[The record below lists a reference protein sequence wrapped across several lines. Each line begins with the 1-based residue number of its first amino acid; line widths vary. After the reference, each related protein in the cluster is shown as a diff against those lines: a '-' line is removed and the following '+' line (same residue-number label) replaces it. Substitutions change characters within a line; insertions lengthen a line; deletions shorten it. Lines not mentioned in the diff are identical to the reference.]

1 MPIHIPGHRDRR
13 GKVKGTKRSV
23 VMVLSL
29 TAMVDLFTVLVV
41 FLLQNYNTT
50 GEVIE
55 IRDNVELP
63 NASAVKE
70 LKPSNVVVVSKEGI
84 FLNKEKVE
92 EFRQVK
98 EQENWMVDRLRSS
111 IEEMMAKEEESKK
124 TLTNRIKD
132 AVSEAKGI
140 DQKPEVE
147 AHKRISI
154 QADKS
159 IDFLT
164 IKKIMFTITESGIV
178 EINFAVIRENEEEQQ
193 EASI

>member
-124 TLTNRIKD
+124 TLTNRILD